1 VTPIQDI
8 LHRIQWDEE
17 FGKAIFMIGYYDRV
31 ERSIV
36 RAPFRKVH
44 LTRGDH
50 FSFDVESEDGATY
63 MVPFHRVR
71 EVWRN
76 GELIWQR
83 QVDKDASP
91 PIKNGA
97 D

>member
-1 VTPIQDI
+1 MTPIQNI

-17 FGKAIFMIGYYDRV
+17 FGKAAFMIGYYDRV
-31 ERSIV
+31 AREILRV
-36 RAPFRKVH
+36 PFRKVH
-44 LTRGDH
+44 LARGEH
-50 FSFDVESEDGATY
+50 FSFDVEAADGTMH

-91 PIKNGA
+91 PMENGTA
-97 D
+97 